1 MYKNLP
7 YIIFLLLLC
16 SCSSMIYKDTPKEY
30 LPKERIEKAKNF
42 AEAFFN
48 KCKNND
54 YTEFQGF
61 DIDINYKKGL
71 ASDELKKKCEK
82 ISARAGEISLGEFN
96 NSITA
101 SHPIDYMDLL
111 FFKAKSSTNDSVKYV
126 AVGLYRD
133 KDFIYGI
140 TLTNRST
147 PKIHYKIKK

>member
-1 MYKNLP
+1 M
-7 YIIFLLLLC
+7 LLLF
-16 SCSSMIYKDTPKEY
+16 SCSSMVYKPTPKEN
-30 LPKERIEKAKNF
+30 LTKERIEKAKKF
-42 AEAFFN
+42 ADTFFN

-71 ASDELKKKCEK
+71 ASDELKKKCENL
-82 ISARAGEISLGEFN
+82 SARAGEISVGEFN

-101 SHPIDYMDLL
+101 NHPMDYADLL
-111 FFKAKSSTNDSVKYV
+111 VFNAKSSTNDSVKYV

-147 PKIHYKIKK
+147 PKIHVRLIK